1 MEGFFPSTKK
11 VQIMNPC
18 TPDARYYHVGKDE
31 DARNLLLLKAIT
43 FVDIDTVSEFG
54 ATPKH

>member
-1 MEGFFPSTKK
+1 
-11 VQIMNPC
+11 MNPC

-54 ATPKH
+54 VTPKH